1 MKQEWLGWIL
11 ASCVVLG
18 LYDVCKKAS
27 VRGNAV
33 FPTLLG
39 STLAGWTA
47 VTAFLVCRGGFAAAI
62 ELPAAHV
69 ALLLVKSAIVGASWT
84 ATYMALRT
92 LPITC
97 AAPIRAT
104 GPLWT
109 LVGAI
114 AVFGEVP
121 TPVQAVGMATVVA
134 GCVLFSWSAA
144 REGIDFR
151 RDRAVLLA
159 FLGTVLG
166 SCSALYDK
174 HLLKGLGIPTGA
186 VLWWFM
192 GGMCAIYGVAAALPP
207 VLSRLR
213 RWCLRG
219 GAAGACAAEPLVP
232 GVAFSWRWTIPL
244 VGVLLALSDACYFNA
259 VSAPGAR
266 ISVLSMVR
274 RSSVVIAFL
283 LGGAVFHET
292 NLLRKALAL
301 AAILA
306 GVAVLCLC

>member
-1 MKQEWLGWIL
+1 MSNLAEAYGGAMQQGWLGWIL
-11 ASCVVLG
+11 ASCVVLS
-18 LYDVCKKAS
+18 LYDLGKKAS

-39 STLAGWTA
+39 STLAGWLA
-47 VTAFLVCRGGFAAAI
+47 VTAFLVWRGTFAAA
-62 ELPAAHV
+62 LATPPRHV
-69 ALLLVKSAIVGASWT
+69 LLLLVKSAVVGASWT

-114 AVFGEVP
+114 VVFAEVP
-121 TPVQAVGMATVVA
+121 SVVQAVGMAMVIA
-134 GCVLFSWSAA
+134 GCVVFSFSA
-144 REGIDFR
+144 RHEGIDFR
-151 RDRAVLLA
+151 RDRAIWLA

-174 HLLKGLGIPTGA
+174 HLLRGLGIPTA
-186 VLWWFM
+186 TVLWWFM
-192 GGMCAIYGVAAALPP
+192 GGMCAIYFVAAAA
-207 VLSRLR
+207 
-213 RWCLRG
+213 WFRG
-219 GAAGACAAEPLVP
+219 ARESSP
-232 GVAFSWRWTIPL
+232 FSWRWTIPM
-244 VGVLLALSDACYFNA
+244 VGLLLAISDACYFNA
-259 VSAPGAR
+259 ISVPGAR
-266 ISVLSMVR
+266 ISVLSMIR
-274 RSSVVIAFL
+274 RASVVLTFF

-292 NLLRKALAL
+292 NLRRKAFAL

-306 GVAVLCLC
+306 GVAVLCLCGGRAGRG

>member
-1 MKQEWLGWIL
+1 MWLGWIL
-11 ASCVVLG
+11 ASCVVLS
-18 LYDVCKKAS
+18 LYDLSKKAS
-27 VRGNAV
+27 VRDNAV

-39 STLAGWTA
+39 STASGWLA
-47 VTAFLVCRGGFAAAI
+47 VSAFLLFRGEFAAAVS
-62 ELPAAHV
+62 LPPRHI
-69 ALLLVKSAIVGASWT
+69 ALLLVKSVIVGASWT

-114 AVFGEVP
+114 VLFAEVP
-121 TPVQAVGMATVVA
+121 TVVQAVGMAMVVA
-134 GCVLFSWSAA
+134 GCVLFSLSAR

-151 RDRAVLLA
+151 RDRAVWLA

-174 HLLKGLGIPTGA
+174 HLLKGLGIPTGT

-192 GGMCAIYGVAAALPP
+192 GGMCVIYVVAAALPRHA
-207 VLSRLR
+207 S
-213 RWCLRG
+213 
-219 GAAGACAAEPLVP
+219 
-232 GVAFSWRWTIPL
+232 FSWRWTIPL

-259 VSAPGAR
+259 VAVPDAR
-266 ISVLSMVR
+266 ISVLSMIR
-274 RSSVVIAFL
+274 RSSVVLTFL

-292 NLLRKALAL
+292 NLRRKAIAL

-306 GVAVLCLC
+306 GVAVLCMHS

>member
-1 MKQEWLGWIL
+1 MQQNWLGWIL

-18 LYDVCKKAS
+18 LYDICKKAS
-27 VRGNAV
+27 VRDNAV

-39 STLAGWTA
+39 STVSGWLA
-47 VTAFLVCRGGFAAAI
+47 VTAFLLFRGEFAATLS
-62 ELPAAHV
+62 LPPRHI
-69 ALLLVKSAIVGASWT
+69 ALLLAKSGIVGASWT

-114 AVFGEVP
+114 VLFAEVP
-121 TPVQAVGMATVVA
+121 TLVQAAGMAMVVA
-134 GCVLFSWSAA
+134 GCVLFSLSA
-144 REGIDFR
+144 RHEGIDFR
-151 RDRAVLLA
+151 RDKAVWFA

-174 HLLKGLGIPTGA
+174 HLLKGLGIPTMT
-186 VLWWFM
+186 VLWWFL
-192 GGMCAIYGVAAALPP
+192 GGMCVIYAVAAALP
-207 VLSRLR
+207 R
-213 RWCLRG
+213 RKTT
-219 GAAGACAAEPLVP
+219 
-232 GVAFSWRWTIPL
+232 FSWRWTIPL

-259 VSAPGAR
+259 VSVPDAR
-266 ISVLSMVR
+266 ISVLSMIR
-274 RSSVVIAFL
+274 RSSVVLAFF
-283 LGGAVFHET
+283 LGGAIFRET
-292 NLLRKALAL
+292 NLRRKAVAL

-306 GVAVLCLC
+306 GVAILCLN